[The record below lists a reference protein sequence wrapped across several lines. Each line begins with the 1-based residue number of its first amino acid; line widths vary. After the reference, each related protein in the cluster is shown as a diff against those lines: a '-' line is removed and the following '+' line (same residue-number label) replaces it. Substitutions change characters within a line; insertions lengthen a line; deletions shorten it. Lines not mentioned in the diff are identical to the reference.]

1 MTHLKNQII
10 KGTFIL
16 SAAGIITR
24 IIGFYYRI
32 FLSRTIGATGMG
44 LYQMIFPVF
53 GLCHS
58 FAIMGIQMSISRFTS
73 IRYSMND
80 RNGMYTVL
88 KVGLFFSVILSV
100 LSASCV
106 YFFSDF
112 IAIHLL
118 DEVRCGILLRV
129 ISFSIPACAVHACIC
144 GYYLGQKKA
153 SVSAFSQMIE
163 PIVRVG
169 GIYIIAMV
177 LASRGEE
184 PSPVIACIGM
194 IMGEVASTLFSLCF
208 LCTEKK
214 FLFSKLTNVK
224 NTVREMFNMTYPLT
238 LNKLATSFL
247 MAFEAVVIPISLKKS
262 GLSADAAISVYGTL
276 TGMAMPFIMFPSTIT
291 GSVSSMVMPSVA
303 EYQSKGDYAHIGSTT
318 STILKYCLSIGIF
331 CTGYFYIYGTRLGE
345 IFFHSSD
352 AGLFISILAWLCPFM
367 YVNATL
373 TGILNGMGET
383 KVTFINSIISTA
395 LRLCFI
401 LFIVPL
407 TGIKG
412 CLMGVLAGQILCT
425 LLDIIAV
432 YKRVHFK
439 YDTFAYIIRPLF
451 MTLLSLGISLSFL
464 KLFDKYNFNNAL
476 SVILA
481 MVSGGSI
488 FLIYVLAGAKKDI

>member
-1 MTHLKNQII
+1 MTLLKNQIL

-80 RNGMYTVL
+80 RAGMYTVL
-88 KVGLFFSVILSV
+88 KIGMFFSVV
-100 LSASCV
+100 LSTLSALGI

-118 DEVRCGILLRV
+118 DEARCGSLLRV
-129 ISFSIPACAVHACIC
+129 ISFSVPVCAVHACIC

-153 SVSAFSQMIE
+153 SVSALSQMIE
-163 PIVRVG
+163 PFVRVG
-169 GIYIIAMV
+169 GIYVIAMI
-177 LASRGEE
+177 LTSKGEE

-194 IMGEVASTLFSLCF
+194 ILGEIASTLLSLCF
-208 LCTEKK
+208 LCTEKG
-214 FLFSKLTNVK
+214 FFFSRLSNAR
-224 NTVREMFNMTYPLT
+224 NTVRDMFNMTYPLT
-238 LNKLATSFL
+238 LNKLASSFL
-247 MAFEAVVIPISLKKS
+247 MAFEAVIIPISLKKS
-262 GLSADAAISVYGTL
+262 GLSADTAISVYGTL
-276 TGMAMPFIMFPSTIT
+276 TGMAMPFIMFPATIT

-318 STILKYCLSIGIF
+318 STIVKYCLSIGIF
-331 CTGYFYIYGTRLGE
+331 CTGFFYIYGTRLGE
-345 IFFHSSD
+345 IFFNSSD
-352 AGLFISILAWLCPFM
+352 AGLFISILSWLCPFM
-367 YVNATL
+367 YMNVTL
-373 TGILNGMGET
+373 SGILNGMGET
-383 KVTFINSIISTA
+383 KVTFINSIVSTT
-395 LRLCFI
+395 LRLVFI
-401 LFIVPL
+401 LFLVPV

-439 YDTFAYIIRPLF
+439 YDTFSYIISPLF
-451 MTLLSLGISLSFL
+451 VTLLSLGISLSFL
-464 KLFDKYNFNNAL
+464 GVFEKLNFNSAL

-481 MVSGGSI
+481 MVLGGSV
-488 FLIYVLAGAKKDI
+488 FLIYILMNAKKDI

>member
-1 MTHLKNQII
+1 MKNQII

-32 FLSRTIGATGMG
+32 FLSRTIGAAGMG
-44 LYQMIFPVF
+44 LFQMIFPVF

-58 FAIMGIQMSISRFTS
+58 FAIMGIQTAVSRFTS

-80 RNGMYTVL
+80 RAGMYSVL
-88 KVGLFFSVILSV
+88 KIGLFFSVVLSL
-100 LSASCV
+100 LSASGI

-112 IAIHLL
+112 IAVNLL
-118 DEVRCGILLRV
+118 DEARCGVLLRV
-129 ISFSIPACAVHACIC
+129 ISFSIPVCAIHACIC

-184 PSPVIACIGM
+184 PSPVIACVGM
-194 IMGEVASTLFSLCF
+194 IMGEAASTLLSLCF
-208 LCTEKK
+208 LCTEKG
-214 FLFSKLTNVK
+214 FLFSRLSNTK
-224 NTVREMFNMTYPLT
+224 NTIKEMFNMTYPLT
-238 LNKLATSFL
+238 LNKLGTSFL
-247 MAFEAVVIPISLKKS
+247 MAFEAVIIPISLKKS
-262 GLSADAAISVYGTL
+262 GLSADSAIAVYGTL
-276 TGMAMPFIMFPSTIT
+276 TGMAMPFIMFPATIT

-331 CTGYFYIYGTRLGE
+331 STGYFYVYGTRLGE

-352 AGLFISILAWLCPFM
+352 AGVFISILAWLCPFM
-367 YVNATL
+367 YINVTL

-383 KVTFINSIISTA
+383 KVTFINNIISTV

-401 LFIVPL
+401 LFAVPA
-407 TGIKG
+407 TGIRG
-412 CLMGVLAGQILCT
+412 CLMGVLTGQILCT

-451 MTLLSLGISLSFL
+451 MTLISLGISLAFL
-464 KLFDKYNFNNAL
+464 GAFNKYNFNNTL
-476 SVILA
+476 SVILS
-481 MVSGGSI
+481 MVTGGLI
-488 FLIYVLAGAKKDI
+488 FLAYILSNAKKDI